1 MTDGNDEPAIG
12 NKLALTQHQFDN
24 LPISDLAKLAGHE
37 ETERLSPTCEEVLK
51 LSEKRFFECLEKGFD
66 KSTTA
71 AIIAQH
77 PLNSAQPSAIERAMN
92 GVFGNW
98 RDLERATR
106 RGKVHASS
114 GHNSPQSS
122 TPNSRGPS
130 PHEAASK
137 ARSLTDDTFS
147 GEEML

>member
-1 MTDGNDEPAIG
+1 MKDRNDDAARGNQ
-12 NKLALTQHQFDN
+12 LALTQHQFDN
-24 LPISDLAKLAGHE
+24 LPLADLAKLAGHE
-37 ETERLSPTCEEVLK
+37 ETEPLALTCEEVLK

-92 GVFGNW
+92 RVFGNW
-98 RDLERATR
+98 RDLERAR
-106 RGKVHASS
+106 RHGEVRES
-114 GHNSPQSS
+114 GGHSSPQSS
-122 TPNSRGPS
+122 TTNTPAPS
-130 PHEAASK
+130 PHEAANK